1 MCKKKFFAVFMV
13 LAMALTMALAGTASA
28 TDIWNGDRESEP
40 ELNGTVYEV
49 WTGEELAWVADQV
62 NVEENDFAGYTI
74 RLRDDIDLDNR
85 PWTPIG
91 RFFAYGDVRDIAFRG
106 TFDGAGHSITGLSVV
121 NDGENYSARGETAA
135 LFGYIDYAD
144 SASSRSAA
152 VSVSETPAVRA
163 IADAASLGILE
174 GSANYERVVAE
185 RTALYIKFGVSPS
198 AGATRS
204 VTPSYAIGGKVK
216 NVKVYG
222 SVSNTAGQGAA
233 GVVCWNDGV
242 IENCYFE
249 GTVVCSPNS
258 RAYAGGICSLLGDNV
273 LSHNTYVVNCAA
285 SVNVQ
290 AIGSAYSYGGGIAGY
305 CYAMNRGYIVNCAV
319 EPASILLSHMDTGGI
334 VGGFAYKVYNCTS
347 AASSVTVN
355 GQNPNEAGYFTGG
368 IVGAFGTA
376 YNCYW
381 LQSSGSTTQPGYSVG
396 GGSDAGGKRTTTA
409 ALPSASFLLP
419 AIRDITP
426 SETVTVSGTTHPVG
440 ASSSGLTYTW
450 SSSNTSVATVSGSG
464 ASATVTGVG
473 VGAATITATATNSSW
488 TSVSDVAVTA
498 ETVVNVVSAS
508 RAAAMRASASGANG
522 SESGSKSGGCNAGFA
537 ALALLALVPCA
548 MVGRKRK

>member
-28 TDIWNGDRESEP
+28 TDIWDGTSSDLPEP
-40 ELNGTVYEV
+40 DDDNVITIT
-49 WTGEELAWVADQV
+49 TGAQLAGLAWYV
-62 NVEENDFAGYTI
+62 NSDDNDFAGYTI

-91 RFFAYGDVRDIAFRG
+91 RFFAYGGANKAFRG
-106 TFDGAGHSITGLSVV
+106 TFDGAGHSITGLNVV
-121 NDGENYSARGETAA
+121 NDDENYSARGETAA

-409 ALPSASFLLP
+409 ALPAASFLLP

-473 VGAATITATATNSSW
+473 VGPATITATATNYSW
-488 TSVSDVAVTA
+488 TSLSDVAVPA
-498 ETVVNVVSAS
+498 ETVLN
-508 RAAAMRASASGANG
+508 
-522 SESGSKSGGCNAGFA
+522 
-537 ALALLALVPCA
+537 LV
-548 MVGRKRK
+548 

>member
-1 MCKKKFFAVFMV
+1 MV
-13 LAMALTMALAGTASA
+13 LAMALTMGLSGTAFA
-28 TDIWNGDRESEP
+28 TNVWDGESVTAP
-40 ELNGTVYEV
+40 TTSSDTLIIIDKGS
-49 WTGEELAWVADQV
+49 ELAWVADQV
-62 NVEENDFAGYTI
+62 NDKGNDFAGYTV
-74 RLRDDIDLDNR
+74 RLGDDIDLNDED
-85 PWTPIG
+85 WTPIG
-91 RFFAYGDVRDIAFRG
+91 RFFAYGGANKAFRG
-106 TFDGAGHSITGLSVV
+106 TFDGAGHSITGLNVV
-121 NDGENYSARGETAA
+121 NDDENYSARGETAA

-152 VSVSETPAVRA
+152 VSVSETPADRA

-198 AGATRS
+198 AGTTRS

-222 SVSNTAGQGAA
+222 SVSNIRGQGAA

-249 GTVVCSPNS
+249 GTVVCSPNT
-258 RAYAGGICSLLGDNV
+258 RAYAGGICSLLGDND
-273 LSHNTYVVNCAA
+273 LNHNTYVVNCA
-285 SVNVQ
+285 V
-290 AIGSAYSYGGGIAGY
+290 SADVTGTGTNFSYGGGIAGY

-319 EPASILLSHMDTGGI
+319 QNGSVYANMDAGGI
-334 VGGFAYKVYNCTS
+334 VGGFAYQVYND
-347 AASSVTVN
+347 ASSCVSVNTPSTVV
-355 GQNPNEAGYFTGG
+355 NPNLDDRNYRGG
-368 IVGAFGTA
+368 IIGAYGTPHTCGWVKA
-376 YNCYW
+376 
-381 LQSSGSTTQPGYSVG
+381 TDAQPTYAVG
-396 GGSDAGGKRTTTA
+396 GGTITTGRVA
-409 ALPSASFLLP
+409 AVSSLFAPSFLLP
-419 AIRDITP
+419 SMPDLAVGDTATISLTSYP
-426 SETVTVSGTTHPVG
+426 AG
-440 ASSSGLTYTW
+440 ASTSGVTYTW
-450 SSSNTSVATVSGSG
+450 SSSNTAVATVVGSG

-488 TSVSDVAVTA
+488 TSVSDVAITP

-508 RAAAMRASASGANG
+508 RAAAMRAASSASASGANG